1 VTIGEVDVVGNSDST
16 TVDLFH
22 GDFDTFFERH
32 HADMVRA
39 LSLALGDPDLGRDA
53 AAEGFVRALQR
64 WSTVSGHSNP
74 AGWVYR
80 VGLNWARSRF
90 RKTRRE
96 RFGLLVDGEARTP
109 APRNEALV
117 RALQQ
122 LSLDHRTVVVG
133 RYYLDWSEA
142 QLAEGLDIAPG
153 TVKSRLSRALTQL
166 AELMEHHDERT

>member
-1 VTIGEVDVVGNSDST
+1 VTIREVGVAQEPDST

-39 LSLALGDPDLGRDA
+39 LTLALGDADFGRDA
-53 AAEGFVRALQR
+53 AAEGFARALQR

-80 VGLNWARSRF
+80 AGLNWARSRF

-96 RFGLLVDGEARTP
+96 RFGLLVDIEARTQL
-109 APRNEALV
+109 PRDEALV
-117 RALQQ
+117 RALHQ

-153 TVKSRLSRALTQL
+153 TVKSRLNRALTQL
-166 AELMEHHDERT
+166 AQLLEHHDDRS